1 MLANGSKLGFK
12 ANGST
17 ATEYTNLEGL
27 QELPELG
34 IDPEKIDVTTLA
46 DTAKKYEFG
55 IGDYGNLEFVFLYE
69 NVADSSY
76 RKLKA
81 AQTAGKVDD
90 YQLEFIDGTKFT
102 FSGYCNVKI
111 KGGKVNDPITFTL
124 QIALQSE
131 IETTDPT

>member
-17 ATEYTNLEGL
+17 GTEFTNLIGL

-34 IDPEKIDVTTLA
+34 IDPEKVEVTTLA
-46 DTAKKYEFG
+46 DTAKKYEYG
-55 IGDYGNLEFVFLYE
+55 IGDYGNLDFVFKYE
-69 NVADSSY
+69 NTTNSSY

-81 AQTAGKVDD
+81 AQAAGKVDD
-90 YQLEFIDGTKFT
+90 YQLELMDGTKFT
-102 FSGYCNVKI
+102 FSGYCNLKI
-111 KGGKVNDPITFTL
+111 KGGKVNDPVTFTL

-131 IETTDPT
+131 IAVTDPA